1 MLMFHHLA
9 FILQGLHL
17 LCTPLEDQLLLDHL
31 HLLGNPLKGKVQ
43 PLRHPLHKDNHLLSK
58 APLQLKKKNVPTI
71 EYPLEEVEMIAEE
84 EEEVIETETETER
97 EPGLLK
103 VIETKMIEART
114 TEAHHHLAVGAGL
127 PLNIAEDHLWI
138 ETEKENDGVAISQRV
153 DQAIMV
159 HQKMGVGRLQV
170 VEAEVVPL
178 LLDIGMTTLQDVIE
192 IIGEIEAEAEIDAIS
207 LIIIL
212 AIILCG
218 THANMEAIRGED
230 LLLLLLFLLLACS
243 LVTETEIEIEMIN
256 AENESEIL
264 NMNMIMNK
272 IAIENMGHQQLKSE
286 KRIFP

>member
-1 MLMFHHLA
+1 
-9 FILQGLHL
+9 
-17 LCTPLEDQLLLDHL
+17 
-31 HLLGNPLKGKVQ
+31 
-43 PLRHPLHKDNHLLSK
+43 
-58 APLQLKKKNVPTI
+58 
-71 EYPLEEVEMIAEE
+71 
-84 EEEVIETETETER
+84 
-97 EPGLLK
+97 
-103 VIETKMIEART
+103 MIEART

-138 ETEKENDGVAISQRV
+138 EKENDGVAISQRV

-192 IIGEIEAEAEIDAIS
+192 IIGEIEAEAEIDVII

-230 LLLLLLFLLLACS
+230 LLLLLLLLACS

-272 IAIENMGHQQLKSE
+272 IAIENTGRQQLKSE
-286 KRIFP
+286 KRIFPQRLYLHSNRNRNLSSSSYNNSSNISLSNSSNISLSLSDRCRRLKRVI